1 MRREPR
7 MEREHDTPTTTRMVR
22 SLTSN
27 TTSAGGIVDQLVQ
40 PGVVGSSSMAIIKNR
55 LIERSRRPLKVVL
68 HTPSYTPS
76 PYDYAT
82 HAFVYIH
89 VTTTCCAYA

>member
-7 MEREHDTPTTTRMVR
+7 MERQQDTPTTARMAW
-22 SLTSN
+22 SFTSN

-40 PGVVGSSSMAIIKNR
+40 PGVVGSSSMAIRR
-55 LIERSRRPLKVVL
+55 LSARDGLAKLVLVL